1 MNTRRKCI
9 LFLIMGWKVPS
20 SKFRVLAYLPFLE
33 EAGWDYRIIAGGTG
47 LGKKRDILQ
56 TAPEFDLVFIQK
68 KLFDPLFLRLLARR
82 NSNIIFDFD
91 DALFAYEPTGKPL
104 RIKKP
109 GTAYTKHLLN
119 RILTQAVHVIVGNA
133 NLAKYVES
141 FTRNLTIIPTPVN
154 LSDYKEKTKKGGS
167 VVIGWLGTG
176 RNLIYLKETESVIQT
191 VSKKFPEVE
200 WHILSDRSYSLDG
213 VRIRNV
219 PWNDSTAFGE
229 ISRFDIGLNPLSDD
243 AWSRGKCAFKAL
255 QYMAAG
261 VPVVASPVGMN
272 AKIVAEG
279 KTGYLAGHTD
289 EWVEALTTLI
299 ENENHRCELGRNG
312 RRYVEKNYSVEICW
326 NQLKDVFES
335 HLSV

>member
-1 MNTRRKCI
+1 MNKPSKRI

-20 SKFRVLAYLPFLE
+20 SKFRVLTYLPFLK
-33 EAGWDYRIIAGGTG
+33 EAGWDYRIVAGGTG
-47 LGKKRDILQ
+47 LGMKREILHV
-56 TAPEFDLVFIQK
+56 APDFDLVFVQK
-68 KLFDPLFLRLLARR
+68 KLFDPLFLRMLARR
-82 NSNIIFDFD
+82 NSNILFDFD
-91 DALFAYEPTGKPL
+91 DALFAYEPTGKLL

-119 RILTQAVHVIVGNA
+119 LMLGQAIHVIAGNV
-133 NLAKYVES
+133 NLAEYAES
-141 FTRNLTIIPTPVN
+141 YSRNLTIIPTPVN
-154 LSDYKEKTKKGGS
+154 LSDYKEKTRKGES

-176 RNLIYLKETESVIQT
+176 RNIIYLKDIEDVVQT
-191 VSKKFPEVE
+191 VSKRFPKVE
-200 WHILSDRSYSLDG
+200 WRILSDRSYSLNG
-213 VRIRNV
+213 VRIQNI

-272 AKIVAEG
+272 AKIVTEG
-279 KTGYLAGHTD
+279 KTGYLAADTD

-299 ENENHRCELGRNG
+299 EGENHRRKLGRNG
-312 RRYVEKNYSVEICW
+312 RRYVEKKFSVEMCW
-326 NQLKDVFES
+326 NKLKDVLES